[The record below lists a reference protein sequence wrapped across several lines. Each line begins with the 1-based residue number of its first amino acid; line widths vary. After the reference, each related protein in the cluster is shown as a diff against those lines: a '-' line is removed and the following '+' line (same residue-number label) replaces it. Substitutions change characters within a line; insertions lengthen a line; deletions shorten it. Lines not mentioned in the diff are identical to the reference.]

1 VVRSYTTEDRETA
14 LPEFERD
21 THVERIDDHRF
32 RGLVDAGWNIS
43 GNPNGGYLL
52 SIVSA
57 AIAESVAH
65 PDPLSFT
72 AHYLR
77 PGVPGVEC
85 EVSVDV
91 VRQGRTLSTVRASL
105 WQEGKQRVE
114 IIAAYGDLSSP
125 AGVDSDITI
134 EMPALPPP
142 ESCVARSEDMQ
153 GIDIAMINKLHVMM
167 HPDQARPGQS
177 GVPEISGWIRFT
189 DEREPDTRSLLLFC
203 DTFPPSPFGKLG
215 MVGWVP
221 TIELTVHVRRRPA
234 PGWILGK
241 FRTDDLVD
249 GRMIETGGLW
259 DSTGALVADCR
270 QIGLVLQKA

>member
-1 VVRSYTTEDRETA
+1 MS
-14 LPEFERD
+14 EFEQD
-21 THVERIDDHRF
+21 TRVERIDDYRF
-32 RGLVDAGWNIS
+32 KGLVDAGWNIS
-43 GNPNGGYLL
+43 TNPNGGYLL

-57 AIAESVAH
+57 AIAESVDH

-85 EVSVDV
+85 EVIVDV

-114 IIAAYGDLSSP
+114 IIAAYGDLASP
-125 AGVDSDITI
+125 VGIDSDITI
-134 EMPALPPP
+134 EMPVLPPP
-142 ESCVARSEDMQ
+142 ESCVARSGDIQ
-153 GIDIAMINKLHVMM
+153 GIDIALINKLQVML
-167 HPDQARPGQS
+167 HPDQAIPGES
-177 GVPEISGWIRFT
+177 GVPELSGWIRFA

-215 MVGWVP
+215 MIGWVP

-234 PGWILGK
+234 PGWILGR